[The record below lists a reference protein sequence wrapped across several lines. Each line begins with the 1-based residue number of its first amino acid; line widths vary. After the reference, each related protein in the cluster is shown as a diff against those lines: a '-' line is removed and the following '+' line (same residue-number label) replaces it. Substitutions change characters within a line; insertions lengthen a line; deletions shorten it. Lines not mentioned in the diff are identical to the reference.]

1 MPACRFKPIRPSFI
15 FGIQI
20 KIFFMK
26 SEFSV
31 SEPSLTW
38 KRRNCWSRYFCAQ
51 KYSCSFIKLRLNH
64 WCHMDYFNNVLT
76 TFLGLEHVS
85 CIAGRRYYGF
95 ENTLRWVINDRIFSD
110 FSFFG
115 GWIILLKN
123 IAKHYIPINKTVKIT
138 SPNYNR
144 FYYY

>member
-1 MPACRFKPIRPSFI
+1 MPACRFKSIRPSFI
-15 FGIQI
+15 FGKQI
-20 KIFFMK
+20 KISLMK

-31 SEPSLTW
+31 AEPSLTW
-38 KRRNCWSRYFCAQ
+38 KRRNCWSRYFCFLCAQ

-76 TFLGLEHVS
+76 IFLGLERVI
-85 CIAGRRYYGF
+85 CIAGRRSYGF
-95 ENTLRWVINDRIFSD
+95 ENTLRRVINDRIFV
-110 FSFFG
+110 FW
-115 GWIILLKN
+115 GWIIPLKN